1 MPVFDFSSTPE
12 NEKKQ
17 DPVCTYTT
25 FRSNEGSASA
35 EKPILIL
42 DNSSEK
48 WNHHAVGVFGNQS
61 KRTNFEFKEEGS
73 SAYADI
79 LQIDARFVSLIRW
92 LGENHINVRLS
103 GENRND
109 GYAVFLTSRFQ
120 IFSFIHQ
127 KGSSHR
133 RSPQQAITF
142 SGLQLIHVFP
152 NGIASFFLQKTEFPI
167 VREA

>member
-1 MPVFDFSSTPE
+1 MAFQCLCQLFLACRQVFRSTFWLCCAFFYYPLLYPAFFHGGDDKAILSFLLSAIPESPVFYSLCIFGPPSVE
-12 NEKKQ
+12 
-17 DPVCTYTT
+17 T
-25 FRSNEGSASA
+25 F
-35 EKPILIL
+35 
-42 DNSSEK
+42 
-48 WNHHAVGVFGNQS
+48 V
-61 KRTNFEFKEEGS
+61 
-73 SAYADI
+73 
-79 LQIDARFVSLIRW
+79 
-92 LGENHINVRLS
+92 
-103 GENRND
+103 
-109 GYAVFLTSRFQ
+109 LTSRFQ

>member
-17 DPVCTYTT
+17 DPICTYTT
-25 FRSNEGSASA
+25 FSSNEGSASA

-48 WNHHAVGVFGNQS
+48 WKHHAVGVFGNQS

-92 LGENHINVRLS
+92 LGENHMTAMRYTRSVRPHS
-103 GENRND
+103 A
-109 GYAVFLTSRFQ
+109 AVPSC
-120 IFSFIHQ
+120 
-127 KGSSHR
+127 R
-133 RSPQQAITF
+133 RRMDFYNS
-142 SGLQLIHVFP
+142 
-152 NGIASFFLQKTEFPI
+152 
-167 VREA
+167 

>member
-17 DPVCTYTT
+17 DPICTYTT

-109 GYAVFLTSRFQ
+109 GYAVYKIRETAFGGGTKAVCRGWIFTIHDGAAVFKQCSR
-120 IFSFIHQ
+120 
-127 KGSSHR
+127 GR
-133 RSPQQAITF
+133 RT
-142 SGLQLIHVFP
+142 GR
-152 NGIASFFLQKTEFPI
+152 G
-167 VREA
+167 RRGRRR